1 MLQLITYTMTEF
13 NNLSKQTN
21 KYETRNALNQNE
33 YNAGLTMKKQKRKWN
48 KVKKQY
54 IYNHTADLQFKLTAC

>member
-33 YNAGLTMKKQKRKWN
+33 YNAGLTMKKQKRK
-48 KVKKQY
+48 
-54 IYNHTADLQFKLTAC
+54 